1 LKDGEYAMVSG
12 TALTSFREFYQKG
25 NLFSVSKKSLGLLKD
40 QENKIMLFGESYV
53 RYLEPSLSLLEF
65 EKTWTYVNYF

>member
-1 LKDGEYAMVSG
+1 MVSG
-12 TALTSFREFYQKG
+12 TALASFREFYQKG
-25 NLFSVSKKSLGLLKD
+25 NNLFSVSKKSLGLLKD
-40 QENKIMLFGESYV
+40 QDNKIMLFGESYV

>member
-1 LKDGEYAMVSG
+1 MVSG

-25 NLFSVSKKSLGLLKD
+25 INLFSVSKKSLGLLKD

>member
-1 LKDGEYAMVSG
+1 MVSG

-25 NLFSVSKKSLGLLKD
+25 NNLFSVSKKSLGLLKD